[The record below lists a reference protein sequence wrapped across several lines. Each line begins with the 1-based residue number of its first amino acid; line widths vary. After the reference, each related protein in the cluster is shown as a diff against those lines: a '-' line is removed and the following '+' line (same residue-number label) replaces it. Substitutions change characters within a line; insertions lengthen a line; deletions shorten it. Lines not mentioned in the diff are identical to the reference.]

1 MAINKVDINLT
12 TALNEDNI
20 DGTYGSFIPKNRY
33 VEFSDYLSQNLNTY
47 EKTVGVKNP
56 RCKVVKLID
65 TTSNSAQVASYS
77 WTRTNTQELS
87 TNNMRI
93 IQAKVICPNGPRGV
107 VPYPSDVANP
117 SVENQDPFINSLHTT
132 AFLEFD
138 STKNQIQL
146 AVLDEVIIEYVGNDR
161 SEAKILEVFRIN
173 NRTAQ
178 SNEPNP
184 QTAFNNSDGT
194 TIGDTRAN
202 TTGDVTEPKAQKDVN
217 QKPTGKCG
225 GLVGFPE
232 EDCKTEKLTATGQI
246 ITLHPKFW
254 KTIDDLLIEIKDKE
268 NKEIRIA
275 SAYRTG
281 DEQYEIRKTY
291 CPAALIEKDGYNTV
305 GSKKVPGRVGG
316 ERWLKRTR
324 WSDVLGNFQCKNQTS
339 AAAAEGPYASNHTKG
354 LAVDFRLE
362 VPCAAKNKNPTLYD
376 KCLGTDPIYKLIN
389 KYASKYG
396 IKNLVGDLAEVW
408 HWSPNGR

>member
-20 DGTYGSFIPKNRY
+20 DGTYGSFIPKNHY

-65 TTSNSAQVASYS
+65 TTSNSPQVASYS

-173 NRTAQ
+173 NRTPQ
-178 SNEPNP
+178 SNETNP
-184 QTAFNNSDGT
+184 QTAFNDSDGT
-194 TIGDTRAN
+194 TVGDTKAN
-202 TTGDVTEPKAQKDVN
+202 TTGDVTQKVSNNVTDTSN
-217 QKPTGKCG
+217 KKCG
-225 GLVGFPE
+225 DNSKKYPL
-232 EDCKTEKLTATGQI
+232 EDCKSAKLDANGQTA
-246 ITLHPKFW
+246 TLHPVFW
-254 KTIDDLLIEIKDKE
+254 EKINNLLNKIKQNENYTIKIGESIRSKE
-268 NKEIRIA
+268 SQLA
-275 SAYRTG
+275 V
-281 DEQYEIRKTY
+281 RKRR
-291 CPAALIEKDGYNTV
+291 CPAALEK
-305 GSKKVPGRVGG
+305 KG
-316 ERWLKRTR
+316 EQWLKTAT
-324 WSDVLGNFQCKNQTS
+324 WTEVLQNGPCLDATPTG
-339 AAAAEGPYASNHTKG
+339 AVEGSYASNHLKG
-354 LAVDFRLE
+354 LAVDFTMDTGCPARNVNLSNYE
-362 VPCAAKNKNPTLYD
+362 
-376 KCLGTDPIYKLIN
+376 KCRRTSKVFIFLN
-389 KYASKYG
+389 KYANEFEV
-396 IKNLVGDLAEVW
+396 KNLITEPW
-408 HWSPNGR
+408 HWSSNGG